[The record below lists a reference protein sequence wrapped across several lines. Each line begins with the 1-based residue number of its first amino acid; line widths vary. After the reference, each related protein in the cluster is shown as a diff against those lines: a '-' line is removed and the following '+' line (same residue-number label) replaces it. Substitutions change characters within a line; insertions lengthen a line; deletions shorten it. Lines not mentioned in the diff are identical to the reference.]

1 MTIRELVDAGLILIE
16 PGRQLTAANAQELM
30 GAVQSVPR
38 GAAPVIVVN
47 MEHVGVVDSAGIGSM
62 VKAQKHVQAV
72 GGTLCLAGLQPQ
84 IHRMFQMMNLHHVFE
99 IFETVEL
106 ARKQFSARGA

>member
-1 MTIRELVDAGLILIE
+1 MTIQELTDAGMILIE
-16 PGRQLTAANAQELM
+16 PGSRLTLANAQELLR
-30 GAVQSVPR
+30 AVQALPR

-72 GGTLCLAGLQPQ
+72 GGALCLAGLRPE
-84 IHRMFQMMNLHHVFE
+84 IHRMFQMMNLHRVFE
-99 IFETVEL
+99 MFENVEL
-106 ARKQFSARGA
+106 ARKQFSTRRV